1 MDLSLVSLSFHRN
14 IGAAFWTKHWII
26 NANSLDVLDVFGKF
40 EVSFLILQFYQISI
54 LNTQTW
60 RCTTIIIFLMH
71 QILYSWKWKMKSQ
84 CSSSWMATQTPA
96 IMVPLPRV
104 TDGWDMSNI
113 TLWSPPVTPLLYCA
127 KTCVV
132 QRRIVSNTTLWLHLI
147 VGGQKDLSASTLQIE
162 PEVSLKEEWLN
173 HARCS
178 KLFSSNSHSYLS
190 PWVIC
195 PSTKH
200 FHGV

>member
-1 MDLSLVSLSFHRN
+1 MCWMCLENLKSHCSSSN
-14 IGAAFWTKHWII
+14 SSIKYQHWIHRRR
-26 NANSLDVLDVFGKF
+26 K
-40 EVSFLILQFYQISI
+40 
-54 LNTQTW
+54 TW

-84 CSSSWMATQTPA
+84 CSSSRMATQTPA

-162 PEVSLKEEWLN
+162 PEVSLEEEWLN
-173 HARCS
+173 HARCF